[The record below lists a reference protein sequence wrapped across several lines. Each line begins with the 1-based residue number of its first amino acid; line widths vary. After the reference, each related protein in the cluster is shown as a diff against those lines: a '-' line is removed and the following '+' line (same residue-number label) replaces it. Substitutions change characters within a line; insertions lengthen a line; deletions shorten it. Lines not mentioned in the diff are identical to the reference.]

1 MCAGLISWVKSGEHQ
16 KASNNRC
23 WLTCSRSYYFPFSE
37 RVLIFP
43 LSPLVFLSP
52 SIHPACVGGIK
63 VALLSSKL
71 QISFASVHLTLCFIT
86 AARGGRRFRSALH
99 KVMTPTGCYSPLSL
113 TPPLLHSLAGGI
125 IFVALPL
132 LGNTVKIGSEASSW
146 RMWHVCH
153 ELPSKWQSC
162 NSCVCTTRPRTDH
175 IVTAD
180 STSPAHPAL
189 IVRLSALLCIFSL
202 TRQLLSP
209 TKVPPVLLWQHE

>member
-1 MCAGLISWVKSGEHQ
+1 MWLLLLCFLKAPIVCVGLISWVKSGEHQ
-16 KASNNRC
+16 KASDNQC

-86 AARGGRRFRSALH
+86 EARGGRRFRSALH

-113 TPPLLHSLAGGI
+113 TPPLLHSLAGWGL
-125 IFVALPL
+125 FLWSCPYWA
-132 LGNTVKIGSEASSW
+132 TQW
-146 RMWHVCH
+146 RLAAKRAAGGCDTCVTSCH
-153 ELPSKWQSC
+153 QNDK
-162 NSCVCTTRPRTDH
+162 VV
-175 IVTAD
+175 IVVFAQPDPERIT
-180 STSPAHPAL
+180 
-189 IVRLSALLCIFSL
+189 
-202 TRQLLSP
+202 
-209 TKVPPVLLWQHE
+209 